1 MWYIFAGPWSICNC
15 NTEDITRDTD
25 NYGPARRVAE
35 SPFII
40 VIGTVL
46 CYYSSYS
53 VRSKDSFWAAQIRC
67 TFWKEMQTLVAFI
80 AAALHMQVFKYN

>member
-1 MWYIFAGPWSICNC
+1 MWYIFVGIGTWNICNC
-15 NTEDITRDTD
+15 NTEGITRDTD

-46 CYYSSYS
+46 CCH
-53 VRSKDSFWAAQIRC
+53 VMTPLRS
-67 TFWKEMQTLVAFI
+67 
-80 AAALHMQVFKYN
+80 